1 MMPFE
6 LQVRTRVVVGAGSLS
21 RLGELAKELNS
32 CRALVVSDSGVV
44 AAGHTQRGI
53 DSLEQASI
61 KAQLFEGVHENP
73 TTRDVDR
80 GVEMASEFKPDLIV
94 GLGGGSSMDCAK
106 GINFIHTNGGQLKD
120 YWGMGH
126 ATQPM
131 LPMIAIPTTA
141 GTGSETQCYALI
153 SDAQTHVKMACGDR
167 KAAFRSAI
175 LDPELTLTQPFGV
188 TAVTGIDAVAHAIE
202 TYVTK
207 RRTPISLL
215 YSAEAWRQLAGNF
228 SRVLSHPNDLN
239 ARSNMQWGAC
249 LAGMAIEHSML
260 GAAHALANPL
270 TAGHN
275 IVHGQAVAVMLPHV
289 IRYNAEDVGDLYAE
303 LAAIAGSR
311 LPVAAAV
318 EWLAE
323 KVRSLIGEAGL
334 RLTLSELGI
343 PREKLP
349 DLANQAEQQWTAN
362 FNPRHVSATE
372 LLQLYQAAYD

>member
-1 MMPFE
+1 
-6 LQVRTRVVVGAGSLS
+6 
-21 RLGELAKELNS
+21 
-32 CRALVVSDSGVV
+32 
-44 AAGHTQRGI
+44 
-53 DSLEQASI
+53 
-61 KAQLFEGVHENP
+61 
-73 TTRDVDR
+73 
-80 GVEMASEFKPDLIV
+80 
-94 GLGGGSSMDCAK
+94 
-106 GINFIHTNGGQLKD
+106 
-120 YWGMGH
+120 MGH

>member
-1 MMPFE
+1 
-6 LQVRTRVVVGAGSLS
+6 
-21 RLGELAKELNS
+21 
-32 CRALVVSDSGVV
+32 
-44 AAGHTQRGI
+44 
-53 DSLEQASI
+53 
-61 KAQLFEGVHENP
+61 
-73 TTRDVDR
+73 
-80 GVEMASEFKPDLIV
+80 
-94 GLGGGSSMDCAK
+94 
-106 GINFIHTNGGQLKD
+106 
-120 YWGMGH
+120 
-126 ATQPM
+126 
-131 LPMIAIPTTA
+131 MIAIPTTA

-239 ARSNMQWGAC
+239 ARSSMQWGAC